1 MTRAP
6 VPLKPA
12 SVPPATLQR
21 FRSLVDM
28 PKLAGWGWDPGSH
41 VWTVHP
47 SQGIFDYRDCSVAG
61 CDHDA
66 TTATG
71 LCTGCRHRWRASG
84 LSLEAFLAQ
93 PFARVHGLQE
103 RLCRVCCTPGHM
115 RPASNLGICQACDG
129 LRRRRGQTAAAFV
142 AGDDRFPPA
151 EPRPTI
157 GTCIVAACGRLAA
170 FRTGLCGG
178 HQRWWLEAGRPELP
192 GWCAGAGPLLG
203 DQKTRISL
211 VGVAEPVEAEF
222 LFGVQSAVEQG
233 HRPRPGDLRSV
244 VAQARRAGVRSF
256 EQLLAAPLNPSAR
269 RFVART
275 ANALALAAK
284 TPASECDKDVW
295 DLRVWGFKGTLSFA
309 GTRQPNHPGHRPT
322 PAIGQGWLRDAA
334 KRWAAI
340 QLPLHRSESTVEAV
354 VAAVARFS
362 AHLSGRPDGGEDPA
376 ALGKA
381 DVIAFLAG
389 LRAQV
394 SQGQLHPYM
403 HARTVAFLR
412 RFLREC
418 RDLEPDGHGALL
430 TGLARSVAVAREEVP
445 ALPKRDPD
453 DEAGDAIPGAV
464 LAQLLGQASL
474 GLLGDDGRR
483 RFEIG
488 LEVGRRPGELCR
500 LAFGCLAYDER
511 ADAAGGTAST
521 PVLVHNMTKVGVLRC
536 RLPIHQRTAALIR
549 EQQAAVRARFPGT
562 PPDELVLFPA
572 VQRPQGGRRPIS
584 PAQWARELQRWA
596 RRQELFEGWLD
607 REGGLHLHR
616 GPDGDPVRF
625 DPARV
630 FPYALR
636 HSYAQRHVDAGTPVE
651 VLKELMGHDCLN
663 TTSAYY
669 RISAERKRKAVNA
682 VIPLQVTSSG
692 GRLALVTD
700 PSDSDLRGYLL
711 SQVAVPMGSCVEP
724 ANVKASGA
732 ACDFRYRCFG
742 CAHFRTD
749 PSYLPELRGYLSKLL
764 AARERLTAA
773 LPELAEWARRQAL
786 PAEEE
791 ITTVRRLIGA
801 CEDALA
807 SLDPSD
813 RAAVEEAI
821 EPLRKGRAS
830 LDTAFPAQFRGVVA
844 QPAPALFPAVAAE
857 ARRAR

>member
-1 MTRAP
+1 VTPAP
-6 VPLKPA
+6 VPLEPA
-12 SVPPATLQR
+12 GVAPAPPQR

-28 PKLAGWGWDPGSH
+28 PKLAGWGWDPASH
-41 VWTVHP
+41 VWTVNP
-47 SQGIFDYRDCSVAG
+47 SQGVFDYRDCSIAG

-71 LCTGCRHRWRASG
+71 LCTGCRHRWRATG

-129 LRRRRGQTAAAFV
+129 LRRRRGQTVAAFV

-157 GTCIVAACGRLAA
+157 GTCTVAACGRFAA

-178 HQRWWLEAGRPELP
+178 HERWWLEAGRPELP
-192 GWCAGAGPLLG
+192 GWCAETGPLLG

-211 VGVAEPVEAEF
+211 VGVAEPAEAEF

-256 EQLLAAPLNPSAR
+256 EQLLAAPLNPSSR

-275 ANALALAAK
+275 VDALALAAK
-284 TPASECDKDVW
+284 TPESECDKDVW
-295 DLRVWGFKGTLSFA
+295 DLRVWGFNGTLSFA
-309 GTRQPNHPGHRPT
+309 GTRQPNHPRHRPT
-322 PAIGQGWLRDAA
+322 PAIRQCWLRDAA
-334 KRWAAI
+334 KRWAAV

-362 AHLSGRPDGGEDPA
+362 AHLSSRPDGGDDPT

-418 RDLEPDGHGALL
+418 RDLEPDGHGAPL
-430 TGLARSVAVAREEVP
+430 TGLASSVAVAREEIP
-445 ALPKRDPD
+445 ALPRRDPD
-453 DEAGDAIPGAV
+453 DEAGDSIPGAV
-464 LAQLLGQASL
+464 LAQLLDEANL
-474 GLLGDDGRR
+474 GLLSDDGRR

-511 ADAAGGTAST
+511 ADAAGGTAAT
-521 PVLVHNMTKVGVLRC
+521 PVLVHNMTKVGVIRC

-549 EQQAAVRARFPGT
+549 EQQAAVRARFPDT
-562 PPDELVLFPA
+562 PAGELVLFPA

-584 PAQWARELQRWA
+584 PTQWARELQRWA

-616 GPDGDPVRF
+616 GPNGDPVRF

-682 VIPLQVTSSG
+682 VIPLQVASSG

-700 PSDSDLRGYLL
+700 PNDSDLRGYLL

-724 ANVKASGA
+724 ANVKANGA

-764 AARERLTAA
+764 ASRERLTAA
-773 LPELAEWARRQAL
+773 LPELAEWARREAL

-807 SLDPSD
+807 SLDPPD
-813 RAAVEEAI
+813 HAAVEEAI
-821 EPLRKGRAS
+821 ELLRKGRAS
-830 LDTAFPAQFRGVVA
+830 LDTTFPAQFRGMVA
-844 QPAPALFPAVAAE
+844 QSAPTLFPAVAAE
-857 ARRAR
+857 ARRAQ

>member
-1 MTRAP
+1 MTPA
-6 VPLKPA
+6 PA
-12 SVPPATLQR
+12 SLEPAGVAPAPPQR
-21 FRSLVDM
+21 FRSLVDL
-28 PKLAGWGWDPGSH
+28 PKLAGWGWDPASH
-41 VWTVHP
+41 VWTVNP
-47 SQGIFDYRDCSVAG
+47 SQGVFDYRDCSVAG

-71 LCTGCRHRWRASG
+71 LCTGCRHRWRATG
-84 LSLEAFLAQ
+84 LSLEAFLAL

-129 LRRRRGQTAAAFV
+129 LRRRRGQTVAAFV

-157 GTCIVAACGRLAA
+157 GTCTVAACGRFAA

-192 GWCAGAGPLLG
+192 GWCAKTGPLLG

-211 VGVAEPVEAEF
+211 IGVAEPVEAEF

-244 VAQARRAGVRSF
+244 AGQARRAGIRSF
-256 EQLLAAPLNPSAR
+256 EQLLAAPLNPSSH

-275 ANALALAAK
+275 VDALALAAK
-284 TPASECDKDVW
+284 TPESECGKDVW

-309 GTRQPNHPGHRPT
+309 GTRQPNHPRHRPT

-334 KRWAAI
+334 KRWAAV
-340 QLPLHRSESTVEAV
+340 QLPLHRSESTVEAM

-362 AHLSGRPDGGEDPA
+362 AHLSTRPDGGDDPA

-418 RDLEPDGHGALL
+418 RDLEPDGHGAPL
-430 TGLARSVAVAREEVP
+430 TGLASSVAVAREEVP

-464 LAQLLGQASL
+464 LAQLLDEANL
-474 GLLGDDGRR
+474 GLLSDDGRR

-511 ADAAGGTAST
+511 ADPAGGTVAT
-521 PVLVHNMTKVGVLRC
+521 PVLVHNMTKVGVVRC

-549 EQQAAVRARFPGT
+549 EQQAAVRARFPDT
-562 PPDELVLFPA
+562 PADELVLFPA

-596 RRQELFEGWLD
+596 RRLELFEGWLD
-607 REGGLHLHR
+607 REAGLHLHR
-616 GPDGDPVRF
+616 GPDRDPVRF

-669 RISAERKRKAVNA
+669 RISAERKRKAVKA
-682 VIPLQVTSSG
+682 VMPLQVVSSG

-724 ANVKASGA
+724 ANVKANGA

-764 AARERLTAA
+764 ASRERLTAA
-773 LPELAEWARRQAL
+773 LPELAEWARREAL

-791 ITTVRRLIGA
+791 IATVRRLIGV

-807 SLDPSD
+807 SLDPPD

-821 EPLRKGRAS
+821 ELLRKGRAS
-830 LDTAFPAQFRGVVA
+830 LDTTFPAQFRGVVA
-844 QPAPALFPAVAAE
+844 QSAPALFPAVAAE
-857 ARRAR
+857 ARRTR